1 MRHNFNHSLNKY
13 YLSYP
18 RKTNVNR
25 TSLKQ
30 YFIIISPKIMYTTE
44 QGDIRLEIQW
54 LIVNRIDI
62 TFSTGGKNI
71 NSFLSILIDI

>member
-1 MRHNFNHSLNKY
+1 
-13 YLSYP
+13 
-18 RKTNVNR
+18 
-25 TSLKQ
+25 
-30 YFIIISPKIMYTTE
+30 MYITE

-54 LIVNRIDI
+54 LIVNRIDV

>member
-1 MRHNFNHSLNKY
+1 M
-13 YLSYP
+13 
-18 RKTNVNR
+18 NR

-30 YFIIISPKIMYTTE
+30 YFIIISPKIMYITE

-54 LIVNRIDI
+54 LIVNRIDV